1 MLHVVLQ
8 QQFGFQDEE
17 ERSLNSLD
25 DLHAPSS
32 RSRSGGNSRDR
43 DKQLLQDLV
52 SFYLSAPSSSSS
64 SSSSSPV
71 QTLSRNRGGAGFPSS
86 SSSNSF
92 FPNLDFP
99 LDYGEDYISQMTQL
113 REQQQAE
120 KNKMQ
125 EEYETLSG
133 LDGEKMNAVFLKMN
147 LLTPVLDSCY
157 RRLISKLK

>member
-1 MLHVVLQ
+1 MLYVVLQ

-17 ERSLNSLD
+17 ERSTNSLD
-25 DLHAPSS
+25 ELHAPSS

-64 SSSSSPV
+64 SSSPV
-71 QTLSRNRGGAGFPSS
+71 QTLSRNRGGTGFPSS
-86 SSSNSF
+86 SSSSSF

-99 LDYGEDYISQMTQL
+99 LDYGDDYISQVTQL
-113 REQQQAE
+113 HEQQQQQQQQQAE

-133 LDGEKMNAVFLKMN
+133 LDGERMNTV
-147 LLTPVLDSCY
+147 S
-157 RRLISKLK
+157 

>member
-1 MLHVVLQ
+1 MQ

-17 ERSLNSLD
+17 ERSINSLD

-32 RSRSGGNSRDR
+32 RSRPGGNSRDR

-64 SSSSSPV
+64 SSSPV
-71 QTLSRNRGGAGFPSS
+71 QTLSRNRGGTGFPSS
-86 SSSNSF
+86 SSSSSF

-99 LDYGEDYISQMTQL
+99 LDYGEDYISQMTQ
-113 REQQQAE
+113 QQQQPE
-120 KNKMQ
+120 KTEMQ

-133 LDGEKMNAVFLKMN
+133 LDGERMNTV
-147 LLTPVLDSCY
+147 S
-157 RRLISKLK
+157 

>member
-17 ERSLNSLD
+17 ERSINSLD

-52 SFYLSAPSSSSS
+52 SFYLSAPSSS

-99 LDYGEDYISQMTQL
+99 LDYGEDYISQMTQQQ
-113 REQQQAE
+113 QQQAE

-133 LDGEKMNAVFLKMN
+133 LDGEKMNAA
-147 LLTPVLDSCY
+147 S
-157 RRLISKLK
+157 

>member
-17 ERSLNSLD
+17 ERSINSLD

-32 RSRSGGNSRDR
+32 RSRSGENSRDR

-64 SSSSSPV
+64 SSSPV
-71 QTLSRNRGGAGFPSS
+71 QTLSRNRGGTGFPSS
-86 SSSNSF
+86 SSSSSF

-113 REQQQAE
+113 REQQQQQQAE
-120 KNKMQ
+120 EKKMQ

-133 LDGEKMNAVFLKMN
+133 LDGERMNAV
-147 LLTPVLDSCY
+147 S
-157 RRLISKLK
+157 

>member
-1 MLHVVLQ
+1 MQ

-17 ERSLNSLD
+17 ERSINSLD

-32 RSRSGGNSRDR
+32 RSRPGGNSRDR

-64 SSSSSPV
+64 SSSPV
-71 QTLSRNRGGAGFPSS
+71 QTLSRNRGGTGFPSS
-86 SSSNSF
+86 SSSSSF

-113 REQQQAE
+113 REQQQPE
-120 KNKMQ
+120 KTEMQ

-133 LDGEKMNAVFLKMN
+133 LDGERMNTV
-147 LLTPVLDSCY
+147 S
-157 RRLISKLK
+157 